1 MAKRIEVPESAVR
14 TREQI
19 LDGMTLTKT
28 ESGQVIVWT
37 TCWNCGGSGRYP
49 SSMTPPGQCR
59 LYCWDKKTPK
69 TFGKLPYD
77 ADKYVKRAQAA
88 DRRAFRDSAKFEAER
103 PAREAAAAA
112 AKLEAETLAYAE
124 ELERSETLAY
134 EMDRLRVSQFV
145 GKPGDRLKLR
155 VICVGRMK
163 MSDGAFGPRYLLRMR
178 DENGNVLTQWTGSPN
193 LGVGDSSVIKATVKE
208 HSEYRGEKQ
217 TVVQRV
223 TEVPNPVANIEE
235 N

>member
-1 MAKRIEVPESAVR
+1 MTKRIEVPESAVR

-19 LDGMTLTKT
+19 LEGMTLGRT

-37 TCWNCGGSGRYP
+37 QCWNCGGSGNYP
-49 SSMTPPGQCR
+49 SSMSPPGRCR
-59 LYCWDKKTPK
+59 LFCWDKRTPK
-69 TFGKLPYD
+69 TFGKLPHD
-77 ADKYVKRAQAA
+77 ADKYVKQAQAA

-124 ELERSETLAY
+124 ELRRSEDLAY
-134 EMDRLRVSQFV
+134 EMDRLNVSQFV
-145 GKPGDRLKLR
+145 GEIGARIKIGVRCLS
-155 VICVGRMK
+155 VMK
-163 MSDGAFGPRYLLRMR
+163 MGDGAFGPRYLLRMR

-193 LGVGDSSVIKATVKE
+193 LGVGDTAMIKATIKE

-223 TEVPNPVANIEE
+223 TEMVNPVANTE